1 MIARADA
8 LNLKHGIG
16 DNLSGRGV
24 LLLDGQVR
32 QSLIDCGHADNA
44 AALDVGLTDM
54 NNYGLVVNRV
64 AVRGERLHKGVH
76 PGFDIAYRNLPV
88 GVRRFRCDNL
98 SVAEN
103 IENCARERI
112 VGSVQFG

>member
-1 MIARADA
+1 MITRADA
-8 LNLKHGIG
+8 VQFKHGVG

-32 QSLIDCGHADNA
+32 QPFINGGHADNA
-44 AALDVGLTDM
+44 AALDVGLTDV
-54 NNYGLVVNRV
+54 NDNGLVVNRV
-64 AVRGERLHKGVH
+64 AVRGKRLHKGVH
-76 PGFDIAYRNLPV
+76 SRFNVAYRNLPV

-98 SVAEN
+98 PVAEN
-103 IENCARERI
+103 IENRARKRI